1 MKGKINTENGFSVT
15 LSDGV
20 NTHTVTIP
28 KRFSNRVFSILETV
42 EMETQGLTPEQEKA
56 ISERYDP
63 SDKDKQPF

>member
-42 EMETQGLTPEQEKA
+42 EMETQALTQAQIDA
-56 ISERYDP
+56 ISDRGEV
-63 SDKDKQPF
+63 KDGKQPF